1 MKKVLTVMLLALSM
15 SAAAIEKDTVAIN
28 QNAIAKLVTDKGVS
42 AKGKAYTKYY
52 AIINGEL
59 VSVSKTV
66 VEKIELCKKY
76 GAKCALAAVRNKKT
90 KSLIRI
96 ILN

>member
-1 MKKVLTVMLLALSM
+1 MKIALTTLALTFAVNV
-15 SAAAIEKDTVAIN
+15 AAVEKDTVAIN
-28 QNAIAKLVTDKGVS
+28 QNAIVQLITDKGVT
-42 AKGKAYTKYY
+42 ANGKERTKYY
-52 AIINGEL
+52 ALINGEL
-59 VSVSKTV
+59 VSTSKTAV
-66 VEKIELCKKY
+66 DKIALCKRY

>member
-1 MKKVLTVMLLALSM
+1 MRIVLTATLLALTM
-15 SAAAIEKDTVAIN
+15 SAAAIEKDTIAIN
-28 QNAIAKLVTDKGVS
+28 QNAIAKLITDKGVS
-42 AKGKAYTKYY
+42 AKGKEYTKYY

-59 VSVSKTV
+59 ISTSKTV
-66 VEKIELCKKY
+66 VDKIQLCKKY

>member
-1 MKKVLTVMLLALSM
+1 MKTALTILLLAFTM

-28 QNAIAKLVTDKGVS
+28 QNAIAKLITDKGVS
-42 AKGKAYTKYY
+42 AKGKEYTKYY
-52 AIINGEL
+52 ALINGEL
-59 VSVSKTV
+59 ISTSKTV
-66 VEKIELCKKY
+66 VEKIALCKKY

>member
-1 MKKVLTVMLLALSM
+1 MITEEKRKLYDRLDKVGASIFGIDYAL
-15 SAAAIEKDTVAIN
+15 
-28 QNAIAKLVTDKGVS
+28 
-42 AKGKAYTKYY
+42 
-52 AIINGEL
+52 INGEL
-59 VSVSKTV
+59 ISTSRTV
-66 VEKIELCKKY
+66 MEKIALCKKY

>member
-1 MKKVLTVMLLALSM
+1 MRIVLTTTLLALTM
-15 SAAAIEKDTVAIN
+15 SAAAIEKDTIAIN
-28 QNAIAKLVTDKGVS
+28 QNAIAKLITDKGVS
-42 AKGKAYTKYY
+42 TKGKEYTKYY

-59 VSVSKTV
+59 VSTSKTV
-66 VEKIELCKKY
+66 VDKIQLCKKY

>member
-1 MKKVLTVMLLALSM
+1 MRIVLTATLLALTM
-15 SAAAIEKDTVAIN
+15 SAAAIEKDTIAIN
-28 QNAIAKLVTDKGVS
+28 QSAITKLVTDKGVS
-42 AKGKAYTKYY
+42 AKGKPYTKYY
-52 AIINGEL
+52 AIVNGNLINT
-59 VSVSKTV
+59 SKNV

-90 KSLIRI
+90 KSIVRI

>member
-1 MKKVLTVMLLALSM
+1 MLLALTM
-15 SAAAIEKDTVAIN
+15 NVAAVEKDTIAIN
-28 QNAIAKLVTDKGVS
+28 QSAITKLITDKGVS

-52 AIINGEL
+52 ALIDGQL
-59 VSVSKTV
+59 VATSKTV
-66 VEKIELCKKY
+66 VEKIALCKKY
-76 GAKCALAAVRNKKT
+76 GAKCALAAVRNKKS